1 MAIWSPAS
9 IAVPEPMRPSLSR
22 WCLAHLLAASVSL
35 AMIFGGLLLTSTEA
49 EAQAGALVPAGPA
62 KVGVGGGAVPGVA
75 PKLPGGPL
83 FGLDGNGGVPTV
95 PGAGGQPQAQAPHDP
110 DLLVVVFRPGTPDG
124 TTADFASAFKLTVEK
139 QFDLAGLKL
148 RVFLM
153 RIPAGANSQDLQNRA
168 TADGRALWVQPDFRF
183 QSLQGTQGTTGEA
196 PPGGSKQYAL
206 QRIHADEIPQ
216 AARGQGVT
224 VALIDSGVQRDHES
238 LKADRVTTLDLV
250 TGPGSARWDNPP
262 AETHGTVVASI
273 IAGSGKVQGLAPAV
287 DLLAIRAF
295 AEIDPKTGASEAD
308 SFRLS
313 QAISIAL
320 EHRVRVINLSIGGPN
335 DPLVRLAVEQ
345 AVLTGTVV
353 IAAAGNAGPD
363 APPVYPAAQTGVIA
377 VTATDAKDRIF
388 NGANRGDYIAVAA
401 PGVDVLAARPG
412 KAGGSGAPASSAY
425 DYFTG
430 TSMATGYVTGLAAV
444 LLSADP
450 KLNAADLRRILETS
464 ATDLGPPKKDAEF
477 GWGRIDAAAAFSET
491 PTVGAAN

>member
-1 MAIWSPAS
+1 
-9 IAVPEPMRPSLSR
+9 MRPSPSR
-22 WCLAHLLAASVSL
+22 WRPADLLAVIACLAVICA
-35 AMIFGGLLLTSTEA
+35 GLMLTSTEA
-49 EAQAGALVPAGPA
+49 KAQAGALAPGRGV
-62 KVGVGGGAVPGVA
+62 KVGVGGGAGPGV
-75 PKLPGGPL
+75 PPRLPGSPL
-83 FGLDGNGGVPTV
+83 FGLDGEGGAPTV
-95 PGAGGQPQAQAPHDP
+95 PGAGGQPQAQGPHDP

-124 TTADFASAFKLTVEK
+124 TTTDFAGAFKLTVEK

-153 RIPAGANSQDLQNRA
+153 RIPAGANLQDLQNRA

-183 QSLQGTQGTTGEA
+183 QSLQSTQGTTGGA
-196 PPGGSKQYAL
+196 PAAGSKQYAL
-206 QRIHADEIPQ
+206 QRIHADEIPR

-238 LKADRVTTLDLV
+238 LKADHVTTLDLV
-250 TGPGSARWDNPP
+250 TGKDNPP
-262 AETHGTVVASI
+262 AETHGTVLASI

-295 AEIDPKTGASEAD
+295 AEVDPKTGASEAD
-308 SFRLS
+308 SFRVS

-320 EHRVRVINLSIGGPN
+320 DRRVRVINLSIGGPN
-335 DPLVRLAVEQ
+335 DPLVRMAVEQ

-388 NGANRGDYIAVAA
+388 DGANRGDYIAVAA

-412 KAGGSGAPASSAY
+412 KAGGSSAY

-430 TSMATGYVTGLAAV
+430 TSMATGYVTGLVAV
-444 LLSADP
+444 LMSADP
-450 KLNAADLRRILETS
+450 KLNAADLRHILETS